1 MIKLYRSS
9 GPTIH
14 YWETW
19 AQDDRRHIVH
29 WGELGTRGM
38 SKTVKST
45 FLRKAQHI
53 VQKEIDERLRQGY
66 QPLPDEDH
74 AILMIEYGVAGFGTS
89 ADLDKRHR
97 LEQRMNETLGWTG
110 LGTCDGGSI
119 GSGSMEVCNFVVD
132 FDLAKRVIEEDLA
145 GTEFSDFVRI
155 YDERAG

>member
-19 AQDDRRHIVH
+19 AEDDRRHIVH
-29 WGELGTRGM
+29 WGELGTRGT
-38 SKTVKST
+38 SKIVKST
-45 FLRKAQHI
+45 FLRKARHI
-53 VQKEIDERLRQGY
+53 VQKEIDERLQQGY
-66 QPLPDEDH
+66 QPIPDENH
-74 AILMIEYGVAGFGTS
+74 AILMIEYAVAGFGTS

-119 GSGSMEVCNFVVD
+119 GSGSMEVCNSVVD
-132 FDLAKRVIEEDLA
+132 FDLAKRMIERDLA
-145 GTEFSDFVRI
+145 DTEFSDFVRI